1 MHFKACFTIMELFF
15 KEETYKLRGA
25 IFEVYKDKGSGFLED
40 VYQECLQIELELQ
53 DIPFVAQASLD
64 LEYKGRSLTKKYKPD
79 LICYSEI
86 IIELKAVK
94 ALEDRHRA
102 QVQNY
107 LKATNKKVG
116 LLVNFK
122 SYPKVTIERIVN

>member
-1 MHFKACFTIMELFF
+1 MELFF

-64 LEYKGRSLTKKYKPD
+64 LNIRADRSLRSISLTLYA
-79 LICYSEI
+79 I
-86 IIELKAVK
+86 VK
-94 ALEDRHRA
+94 
-102 QVQNY
+102 
-107 LKATNKKVG
+107 
-116 LLVNFK
+116 LLSSSK
-122 SYPKVTIERIVN
+122 R

>member
-1 MHFKACFTIMELFF
+1 MELFF